1 MQNGTGRGYSLSSE
15 EFDAP
20 TLNQVGDDQEGFF
33 KFYERETLPHFAD

>member
-20 TLNQVGDDQEGFF
+20 TLHQVGDDQEGLFE
-33 KFYERETLPHFAD
+33 FYEREILPHCAD